1 MYFRNNNKECA
12 QQMISPWLSSI
23 SIALAFN
30 LDNAGVGAAYGM
42 RKIKIPFLAST
53 VIAFMGFL
61 LTLIGGLFGKAIA
74 LWMPPLVCNI
84 IGMII
89 LVAIG
94 LWVMLQPF
102 LQQKKEAAR
111 EKPKGLIKD
120 ILKNPEAAD
129 FNKSQ
134 TVDFKE
140 SIILGIA
147 LSINNLAGGF
157 DAGITHINIWETSIF
172 SGVFSYLCIG
182 ICSLLGRK
190 IAGERLGKGAS
201 WVAGIILIAIGLH
214 QVI

>member
-1 MYFRNNNKECA
+1 M
-12 QQMISPWLSSI
+12 
-23 SIALAFN
+23 ALASN

-61 LTLIGGLFGKAIA
+61 LTLIGGLFGQVIA
-74 LWMPPLVCNI
+74 LWIPSMVCNI
-84 IGMII
+84 IGMVI
-89 LVAIG
+89 LVVIC

-102 LQQKKEAAR
+102 LTQKQMKKETS
-111 EKPKGLIKD
+111 PGLIKE

-129 FNKSQ
+129 INQSQ
-134 TVDFKE
+134 SVDFKE

-157 DAGITHINIWETSIF
+157 DAGITHINIWETSLF
-172 SGVFSYLCIG
+172 SGAFSFICIG

-190 IAGERLGKGAS
+190 IAGDRLGRNAS
-201 WVAGIILIAIGLH
+201 WIAGLILIIIGLH

>member
-1 MYFRNNNKECA
+1 
-12 QQMISPWLSSI
+12 MIAPWLSSI
-23 SIALAFN
+23 SIALASN
-30 LDNAGVGAAYGM
+30 LDNAGVGAAYGV
-42 RKIKIPFLAST
+42 RKIRIPFLAST

-61 LTLIGGLFGKAIA
+61 LTLIGGIFGKVIA
-74 LWMPPLVCNI
+74 LWMPPLICNI

-102 LQQKKEAAR
+102 LQEKEVKR
-111 EKPKGLIKD
+111 ENPQGLIKD
-120 ILKNPEAAD
+120 ILKNPETAD
-129 FNKSQ
+129 FNQSK

-140 SIILGIA
+140 SVILGIA

-190 IAGERLGKGAS
+190 IAGERLEKSAS
-201 WVAGIILIAIGLH
+201 WIAGIILIAIGLH

>member
-1 MYFRNNNKECA
+1 
-12 QQMISPWLSSI
+12 MIAPWLSSI
-23 SIALAFN
+23 SIALASN

-42 RKIKIPFLAST
+42 RKIKIPFLASM

-61 LTLIGGLFGKAIA
+61 LTLMGGLFGQVIA
-74 LWMPPLVCNI
+74 LWIPSMVCNI
-84 IGMII
+84 IGMVI
-89 LVAIG
+89 LVVIG

-102 LQQKKEAAR
+102 LSQKQMKKETY
-111 EKPKGLIKD
+111 PGLIKE

-129 FNKSQ
+129 INQSQ
-134 TVDFKE
+134 SVDFKE

-157 DAGITHINIWETSIF
+157 DAGITHINIWETSLF
-172 SGVFSYLCIG
+172 SGAFSFICIG

-190 IAGERLGKGAS
+190 IAGDRLGRNAS
-201 WVAGIILIAIGLH
+201 WIAGLILIFIGLH